1 MNSPAEE
8 PVPLH
13 SPKSA
18 VELRTITEDES
29 GQRLDNYLM
38 RVFKTVP
45 RTRVYRLLRK
55 GEVRV
60 NKKRVDAEYRL
71 AAGDEVRLPPVK
83 LDAATEPGRPS
94 TSLLELIEKSVIFQ
108 DKNVMVLDKP
118 AGVAVHGGS
127 GMSFGVIEAL
137 RASRPRETLE
147 LVHRLDRDTSGC
159 LLISRNR
166 ATLVSL
172 HALIREGGIHKT
184 YLALVSGSWQLGTKR
199 IDAPLATDAREHGER
214 HVRVNQGGKDSV
226 SIFKPVQF
234 FGSLATL
241 MEVDIPTG
249 RTHQIRVHS
258 SFAGH
263 PLLGDDKYGDRERNA
278 VLKSHGLKR
287 TFLHAQSVAFEWPGS
302 GVPFHVSAPLPAELS
317 AVIDEITPMKRK
329 TSKGA
334 ARGSR
339 GSAPSGFKAARPAG
353 KAAVAGHSPAGRAP
367 APTLGSERPRQPQ
380 SSQVREWSSSPR
392 ARSGAPRPSSRAQA
406 PRARVMGSRGD
417 APREFGAAPGESG
430 SAPRVPSVARA
441 ASAAPRERRPPPA
454 RVKSTARRERGNV
467 RAKKSAAP
475 RETSRAPREQ
485 SRAPREPQARA
496 RTSRVEPRAPREA
509 GMAPPRRP
517 VPREKSWGPRTTGTG
532 RGPRPARRPAR

>member
-1 MNSPAEE
+1 MNTPIDE
-8 PVPLH
+8 PVRLH
-13 SPKSA
+13 VPKSA
-18 VELRTITEDES
+18 VELRTITDDEA
-29 GQRLDNYLM
+29 GQRVDNFLM
-38 RVFKTVP
+38 RHFKTVP

-60 NKKRVDAEYRL
+60 NRKRVDAEYRL
-71 AAGDEVRLPPVK
+71 AAGDEVRLPPVRV
-83 LDAATEPGRPS
+83 DAGSEPGQPS

-108 DKNVMVLDKP
+108 DKHVMVLDKP

-127 GMSFGVIEAL
+127 GLSFGVIEAL

-159 LLISRNR
+159 LLIARDRS
-166 ATLVSL
+166 TLVSL
-172 HALIREGGIHKT
+172 HALIRAGGIHKT

-214 HVRVNQGGKDSV
+214 HVRVNQSGKDSV

-249 RTHQIRVHS
+249 RTHQIRVHA

-263 PLLGDDKYGDRERNA
+263 PLLGDDKYGDRDRNA
-278 VLKSHGLKR
+278 ELKSHGLKR

-302 GVPFHVSAPLPAELS
+302 GVPFHVSAPLPPELS

-329 TSKGA
+329 ATKGA
-334 ARGSR
+334 PRGAPR
-339 GSAPSGFKAARPAG
+339 GVAKPARPARRD
-353 KAAVAGHSPAGRAP
+353 APSAP
-367 APTLGSERPRQPQ
+367 APGWVPRPTAPRTSQSRVPPAGPGSESRA
-380 SSQVREWSSSPR
+380 PR
-392 ARSGAPRPSSRAQA
+392 APQSGAPRTSAS
-406 PRARVMGSRGD
+406 ARE
-417 APREFGAAPGESG
+417 PT
-430 SAPRVPSVARA
+430 SVARA
-441 ASAAPRERRPPPA
+441 PATTPRERPSAP

-467 RAKKSAAP
+467 ARARTVATREQTRTPRSQSAAP
-475 RETSRAPREQ
+475 RERSGPSRPPGAAPR
-485 SRAPREPQARA
+485 ARSA
-496 RTSRVEPRAPREA
+496 
-509 GMAPPRRP
+509 
-517 VPREKSWGPRTTGTG
+517 SWTAKGPGPAG